1 MKRPSVLIFFSVLL
15 AFALASAFVYFAHT
29 SLVNEICQNIG
40 GAYVNSQSSCG
51 MGMGPNDDYIVVL
64 GGSTLAILSFTWVLS
79 AVIFSFSFY
88 WLFNKLLKK
97 HDVAT

>member
-15 AFALASAFVYFAHT
+15 AFVLASAFVYFAHT

-40 GAYVNSQSSCG
+40 GAYVNSQSNCG
-51 MGMGPNDDYIVVL
+51 MGMGQNDDYIVVL
-64 GGSTLAILSFTWVLS
+64 DGNTLAILSFIWVLS

-97 HDVAT
+97 HDIAT